1 MTSNQEDFLDRLNRF
16 FASLAGWS
24 FDHRWWVV
32 ALALSMLA
40 GAVQIASQ
48 AQIDNSFESYFDAG
62 DSTYEDYLAYRAS
75 YGSDETSYL
84 VYSAPGVEHGPWDL
98 SVMESIVHL
107 TEALEDEVP
116 FIYEVQSLANAELMV
131 GSEDGIEIIEI
142 WEDFPESQQELLEL
156 RELYLAKPMMV
167 GGLVSE
173 DAQVGGIVLRMDRT
187 STDPVEDIR
196 FDPDGGDG
204 LGNLYPQV
212 THNKIEEILAR
223 PEYAGVEFHH
233 TGDVPLNALLNI
245 LIGEESFTLGLA
257 TAVVVALLLL
267 FFFRSFVGVIAPTLV
282 IQLGVVVT
290 VAFVVA
296 MGWKLDL
303 SFGSIPTLMT
313 AIGVAHS
320 VHILSEFRS
329 FFAET
334 LDRRTALVRTL
345 GLVGTPALLSTL
357 TTAVGF
363 ASMSF
368 SPIKSVAHM
377 GTYSAVG
384 ILAIFVLSLT
394 LLMALLSF
402 GPRTPRKAMT
412 EKRKLE
418 AKGGPI
424 MVAFLEK
431 NYRFV
436 IRWRKA
442 ILGFFSVLI
451 LTAIAG
457 IFMLKVDSNWL
468 DDFSDS
474 ESVKVAAYFAD
485 EHMGAFV
492 SLILLIE
499 GEEPGSLK
507 SPEAMQEMTRIEEW
521 ALEHPLV
528 GNALSISGI
537 VRDLN
542 QTFNEG
548 KPEYYVIPESQELI
562 AQYMLLYE
570 TAGGTDANRLVKPD
584 YSSAQLDLRLRL
596 GTVSETREFVEDLNA
611 ELQERPLEFTT
622 AKVTGIQSLW
632 LILMEYITTSQIQS
646 FLIAFSAIGLLLCLV
661 FRSLAV
667 GGISMIPNVFPS
679 LLTLGIMGW
688 VGNPLD
694 YNKLMLASVAMGI
707 AVDDTVHMLS
717 RFRHEFRVRGRYEE
731 ALRAAMLDVG
741 RALTITSV
749 ILVVGFLVLVFSA
762 LDSKSSQGLLL
773 GGTIVSALVADF
785 LLMPAL
791 VLTLKPF
798 GKEKEEGEGTNAPP
812 TSV

>member
-1 MTSNQEDFLDRLNRF
+1 MESKQEDFLDRLNRF

-24 FDHRWWVV
+24 FDHRWWMV
-32 ALALSMLA
+32 AVGLAMLF
-40 GAVQIASQ
+40 GAIQIASH
-48 AQIDNSFESYFDAG
+48 ARIDNSFESYFDAQ
-62 DSTYEDYLAYRAS
+62 DPTYEDYLSYRAT
-75 YGSDETSYL
+75 YGSDETSYI
-84 VYSAPGVEHGPWDL
+84 VYSAPGFEHGPWDL
-98 SVMESIVHL
+98 SVMESIVQL

-131 GSEDGIEIIEI
+131 GGEDGIEIIEI
-142 WEDFPESQQELLEL
+142 WEDFPEDQEALLKL
-156 RELYLAKPMMV
+156 REVYLAKPMMV
-167 GGLVSE
+167 GNLISE
-173 DAQVGGIVLRMDRT
+173 DAQVGGLVLRMDRT

-196 FDPDGGDG
+196 FDPEGGDG
-204 LGNLYPQV
+204 LDNLYPQV
-212 THNKIEEILAR
+212 SHNKIEEILAR
-223 PEYAGVEFHH
+223 PEYAGLEFYH

-290 VAFVVA
+290 VAFVVL

-402 GPRTPRKAMT
+402 GSTTPRKTMT

-418 AKGGPI
+418 SKGGAI
-424 MVAFLEK
+424 MVAFLEA

-436 IRWRKA
+436 IQWRKA
-442 ILGFFSVLI
+442 ILGFFATLI
-451 LTAIAG
+451 LLAIAG
-457 IFMLKVDSNWL
+457 ISILSVDSNWL

-474 ESVKVAAYFAD
+474 EPVKIASYFAD
-485 EHMGAFV
+485 EHMGGAV
-492 SLILLIE
+492 SLILAFE
-499 GEEPGSLK
+499 GEGPDSLK
-507 SPEAMQEMTRIEEW
+507 TPEAMQEMTRIEEW
-521 ALEHPLV
+521 GLKQPLV

-548 KPEYYVIPESQELI
+548 NPEFHVIPENQELI

-596 GTVSETREFVEDLNA
+596 GTVSETLELVEDLNA
-611 ELQERPLEFTT
+611 ELQARPLEFTT

-632 LILMEYITTSQIQS
+632 LRLLQYITTSQIQS
-646 FLIAFSAIGLLLCLV
+646 FLIAFSAIGLLLCVV
-661 FRSLAV
+661 FRSWAV

-688 VGNPLD
+688 VGSPLD
-694 YNKLMLASVAMGI
+694 YNKLLLASVAMGI

-731 ALRAAMLDVG
+731 ALHAALLDVG

-749 ILVVGFLVLVFSA
+749 ILVLGFMVLIFSA

-798 GKEKEEGEGTNAPP
+798 GRERDASETPA
-812 TSV
+812 TST